1 MIEEW
6 TADDEAA
13 SLSLHKKEISIDDT
27 ALVKKRILFEQQMVA
42 ASITMSDEQWHHCV
56 QIRKQRKL
64 EEERRR

>member
-1 MIEEW
+1 MKK
-6 TADDEAA
+6 AA
-13 SLSLHKKEISIDDT
+13 NTRAMKKY
-27 ALVKKRILFEQQMVA
+27 KQMVA